1 MKKLKVLKVLVEKGD
16 DGTYWG
22 TTQNVPG
29 VISTFGNSLE
39 ELKANTQAAFADYIE
54 TAEQCKEDWVREVKT
69 IEQVEFSMYFWPW
82 SRILESKHDNYLAR

>member
-1 MKKLKVLKVLVEKGD
+1 MKKLKVLVEKGD

-39 ELKANTQAAFADYIE
+39 ELKANTQAAFADYVE
-54 TAEQCKEDWVREVKT
+54 TAEQCKEDWVKAVVSENRLKIIQNTLHELGHELLSVK
-69 IEQVEFSMYFWPW
+69 F
-82 SRILESKHDNYLAR
+82 